1 MLDLVAAQVVCREGQ
16 QRQVTRPFDGD
27 GQAALMF
34 GARPGLAA
42 RANLP
47 SIRQVAAK
55 GVGVF
60 VGYFLDFV
68 QAKIADFAAP
78 SAKTSTGS
86 APATASV
93 TIIKI
98 VHVTIIIAHRFSLS
112 IRLFTTTLLESVV
125 ALILAIFFVIVRVL
139 DGAPVAQ

>member
-1 MLDLVAAQVVCREGQ
+1 MLALIAAQMVCRKGQ
-16 QRQVTRPFDGD
+16 QREVTRPLDGD

-34 GARPGLAA
+34 GACPGLTA

-47 SIRQVAAK
+47 SIGQVAAQ

-60 VGYFLDFV
+60 VGHFLDLV

-86 APATASV
+86 APASASV

-112 IRLFTTTLLESVV
+112 LRLFTTALLECVV
-125 ALILAIFFVIVRVL
+125 ALVLAIFFV
-139 DGAPVAQ
+139 